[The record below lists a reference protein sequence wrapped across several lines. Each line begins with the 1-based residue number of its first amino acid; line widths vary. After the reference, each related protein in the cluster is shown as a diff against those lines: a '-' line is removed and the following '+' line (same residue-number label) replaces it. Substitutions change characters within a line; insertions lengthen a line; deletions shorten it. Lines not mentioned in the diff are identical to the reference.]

1 MQSKEKNLIITDL
14 EKRVFPLIRYS
25 PDDLIETDDD
35 ISIFE
40 FKISGK
46 IRPSFEIKFKNEYK
60 KISSIIFDHIYKF
73 DKFIRSTQYYW
84 NKDKKKLCNFF
95 YMRF

>member
-14 EKRVFPLIRYS
+14 RKRVFPLIRYS

-46 IRPSFEIKFKNEYK
+46 N
-60 KISSIIFDHIYKF
+60 
-73 DKFIRSTQYYW
+73 
-84 NKDKKKLCNFF
+84 
-95 YMRF
+95 